1 MPNKKFVFPAPEIE
15 LRDIVI
21 LNNKIYKHNKILVDK
36 ILVEE
41 LWSKLVIL
49 ENLLVD
55 QMAFYA

>member
-21 LNNKIYKHNKILVDK
+21 SNNKIYKHNKILV
-36 ILVEE
+36 EE
-41 LWSKLVIL
+41 LWSKLRIYVIL

>member
-21 LNNKIYKHNKILVDK
+21 SNNKIYKHNK